1 MQKDLG
7 TEEDSGDEMQAMPE
21 MQTMQTI
28 QAMQGEDGGKDVF
41 SAESRSKSKYSGSS
55 LSSEQK
61 EILILKLEALVHDEK
76 IYTLN
81 DLSIEQVARRLET
94 NSKYISQILNEHYG
108 KNFFTFIN
116 TYRVEEA
123 QRLLVDDNTRKYS
136 IIGIARMAGFSSKS
150 SFNEAF
156 RRIAGM
162 TPSEYLEKS
171 SEVAK

>member
-1 MQKDLG
+1 ML
-7 TEEDSGDEMQAMPE
+7 E
-21 MQTMQTI
+21 
-28 QAMQGEDGGKDVF
+28 
-41 SAESRSKSKYSGSS
+41 
-55 LSSEQK
+55 
-61 EILILKLEALVHDEK
+61 KLMREAK

-123 QRLLVDDNTRKYS
+123 QRLLVDDNARKYS
-136 IIGIARMAGFSSKS
+136 ITGIARMAGFSSKS

-162 TPSEYLEKS
+162 TPSEYQEKA
-171 SEVAK
+171 ETR